1 MATIE
6 TFASISSADI
16 ELGAAL
22 TDIEWLSDPTV
33 SPQTK
38 DFWFRSFL
46 DVAPFPNVSVLMAS
60 LPWVLKGHTSDRRVA
75 QNDSAFLEGL
85 LELPWVR
92 DDISSAESV
101 AIQEI
106 IELRSDTTQSLLE
119 NAWFLDDL
127 TLAESTLISRL
138 ATISGVEPDLP
149 LVLLDLEWTKDGI
162 SENDKRAIGL
172 LALLD
177 QPTAGIVTT
186 VPWFI
191 TASVEDQDINL
202 LKAIAK
208 LFAISPKLSVQAAGI
223 DFFRDSAKT
232 QRIGRCSPN
241 KADTKTAS
249 PTIKPWC

>member
-1 MATIE
+1 M
-6 TFASISSADI
+6 
-16 ELGAAL
+16 
-22 TDIEWLSDPTV
+22 
-33 SPQTK
+33 
-38 DFWFRSFL
+38 
-46 DVAPFPNVSVLMAS
+46 
-60 LPWVLKGHTSDRRVA
+60 
-75 QNDSAFLEGL
+75 
-85 LELPWVR
+85 PWVR
-92 DDISSAESV
+92 DDISSAEAV

-106 IELRSDTTQSLLE
+106 VELRSDTTQSLLE

-138 ATISGVEPDLP
+138 ATISGVEPDQP

-162 SENDKRAIGL
+162 SENDKLAIGL

-177 QPTAGIVTT
+177 QPTAGIVAT

-191 TASVEDQDINL
+191 TAPVEDQDINL
-202 LKAIAK
+202 LKAVAR
-208 LFAISPKLSVQAAGI
+208 LFAISPKLSVQVAGI

-249 PTIKPWC
+249 PTMKPWC